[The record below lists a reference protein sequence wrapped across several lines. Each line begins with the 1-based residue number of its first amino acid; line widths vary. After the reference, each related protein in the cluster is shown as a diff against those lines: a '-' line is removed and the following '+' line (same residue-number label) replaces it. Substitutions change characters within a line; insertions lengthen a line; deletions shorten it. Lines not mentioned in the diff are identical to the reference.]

1 MKEAIITITIGTII
15 GGTIG
20 AILYKILCSDC
31 TPYIITFQKGIE
43 KMQLAID
50 VFTDMMTSKEIY
62 IIIGVCI
69 IMWIALEW
77 MDR

>member
-1 MKEAIITITIGTII
+1 M
-15 GGTIG
+15 
-20 AILYKILCSDC
+20 
-31 TPYIITFQKGIE
+31 

-62 IIIGVCI
+62 IIIGAAV

-77 MDR
+77 MDKDV